1 MESSRLIVIGG
12 GAAGMV
18 CAIAA
23 AGSGAEVV
31 LLEKMEK
38 PGRKIL
44 ITGKGRCNI
53 TNKKPW
59 AEFSSHI
66 NPNKKFLKHSFHAFS
81 NKDTIDFFES
91 LGLQCNVER
100 GDRVFPASGKSSSV
114 VEVLV
119 KEMERLK
126 VIQHYNTPVHNLLF
140 EGGVITGVNT
150 SNGVMNCSAVV
161 VATGGLSYPSTGSQ
175 GDGYTL
181 AREAGHTIT
190 PLFPSLTA
198 LMPSGFNGEAKGL
211 TLKNI
216 ALDLF
221 VGNDLVQHET
231 GDIDFTNNGIEGPLG
246 FRVSRK
252 AVKAM
257 DNGNRCFLSIDL
269 KPAVGPNEL
278 LERVK
283 REIGE
288 FRGNSLFRFLSGYM
302 PSQIISSFVSDNN
315 LPDLMPDGERRE
327 DFAKKICSALKSWK
341 TEIVSYTSY
350 ERAVVT
356 AGGVCLD
363 EVFPKTMKSRLCDNL
378 FFAGEVLDLDGDTGG
393 YNLQIAFSTGYRA
406 GVEAAHLTKKWISGE

>member
-1 MESSRLIVIGG
+1 MVVIGG

-23 AGSGAEVV
+23 ARNGAKVL
-31 LLEKMEK
+31 LLEKMER

-53 TNKKPW
+53 TNTKPW

-81 NKDTIDFFES
+81 NTDTIAFFES

-114 VEVLV
+114 VDVLV
-119 KEMERLK
+119 KEMDRLK
-126 VIQHYNTPVHNLLF
+126 VIQNYNTSVSGFLF
-140 EGGVITGVNT
+140 NGSAISGVITSKGVFD
-150 SNGVMNCSAVV
+150 CAAVV
-161 VATGGLSYPSTGSQ
+161 VATGGLSYPATGSQ
-175 GDGYTL
+175 GDGYRM
-181 AREAGHTIT
+181 AREAGHSIT

-198 LMPSGFNGEAKGL
+198 LMPAGYNGDAKGL

-221 VGNDLVQHET
+221 IGNDHVQHET

-257 DNGNRCFLSIDL
+257 ENGNRCFLSIDL
-269 KPAVGPNEL
+269 KPAVGHKEL
-278 LERVK
+278 QERVK
-283 REIGE
+283 REIID

-302 PSQIISSFVSDNN
+302 PSQIIKSFLSDNN
-315 LPDLMPDGERRE
+315 YPLLIPDGEKRE
-327 DFAKKICSALKSWK
+327 DFANKLCNALKSWK
-341 TEIVSYTSY
+341 IEIVSYTSY

-393 YNLQIAFSTGYRA
+393 YNLQIAFSTGYKA